1 MPADPDA
8 LDDRYRTCQACGIL
22 RRRIRIAQLAWFATP
37 NGRRRRVAASPS
49 ADREP
54 DERPGAGKRRKSPST
69 ASAIS
74 LLSPTRRCRV
84 RRAVGTTFR
93 LISATNAPSG
103 QRGSPVTTR
112 VLFSALLALGS
123 AASTLGCATM
133 KQSDTARTGV
143 EQLLISSAADRAL
156 DKIDLRPVSHAKVF
170 LDTKFLDCVDKNYI
184 TLSLR
189 QRLMVHGCTLVEKA
203 EDAQVIVEVA
213 SGGVGTDRNELFL
226 GTSEIPLPPPS
237 PVAIPRLAL
246 LERHRAIGTAKISLL
261 AYDAQTRA
269 PVINNGYAL
278 ARSDHRTWHV
288 LGLGGVN
295 SGSVHD
301 ELAKGAGDV
310 DTLNVTQWMAN
321 STTGL
326 WR

>member
-1 MPADPDA
+1 M
-8 LDDRYRTCQACGIL
+8 
-22 RRRIRIAQLAWFATP
+22 
-37 NGRRRRVAASPS
+37 
-49 ADREP
+49 
-54 DERPGAGKRRKSPST
+54 
-69 ASAIS
+69 
-74 LLSPTRRCRV
+74 
-84 RRAVGTTFR
+84 
-93 LISATNAPSG
+93 
-103 QRGSPVTTR
+103 TTR